1 MHPVTPN
8 KVGGISEERH
18 WLRLTRYC
26 NQRCLFCL
34 DRDFQDGGDVAF
46 EDIRRELSAARA
58 RGLRRV
64 VLSGGEPTVHPRFLD
79 VVALARR
86 LGYAH
91 IQVISNGQRFCY
103 PDFLRRAV
111 RAGLGEVTLSLHG
124 HAPALHDRLTR
135 VPGSFVRA
143 IAAMR
148 NVLAVPG
155 LILSVDVVIN
165 RLNLP
170 RLRELLDFYVRA
182 GVREFDLLALV
193 PFGDGWKNHE
203 ELYCD
208 FSKTRNLAHLRRALE
223 LSARRDLHIWTNRLR
238 PEFLE
243 GFERL
248 IQSPDKIFD
257 ELRGR
262 RRVLARY
269 IEGGE
274 RPPCFGDPCR
284 YCFMDDFCR
293 DLDALLKDGSLP
305 ARVGPLCLG
314 GAGEIPAF
322 RLGRKR
328 SIEDF
333 ARFYISSRHFAK
345 GSACRGCALA
355 SRCDG
360 ISVGRVRRESFAV
373 LKRRRSGA

>member
-1 MHPVTPN
+1 MHRVTEKN
-8 KVGGISEERH
+8 AAGISEERH

-34 DRDFQDGGDVAF
+34 DRDSQDGDVVAF
-46 EDIRRELSAARA
+46 EDLRRELSDARA

-86 LGYAH
+86 LGFTH
-91 IQVISNGQRFCY
+91 VQVISNGQRFCY
-103 PDFLRRAV
+103 ADFLEQAV
-111 RAGLGEVTLSLHG
+111 RAGLDEVTLSLHG
-124 HAPALHDRLTR
+124 HTPALHDRLTQ

-143 IAAMR
+143 ITALR
-148 NVLAVPG
+148 NVLAISGV
-155 LILSVDVVIN
+155 IVSVDVVIN

-170 RLRELLDFYVRA
+170 KLRELLDFYVGL

-203 ELYCD
+203 DLYCD
-208 FSKTRNLAHLRRALE
+208 FSKPRNLAHLRRALE
-223 LSARRDLHIWTNRLR
+223 LSRRPDLHLWTNRLR

-243 GFERL
+243 GFEHL
-248 IQSPDKIFD
+248 IQSPDKIHD

-269 IEGGE
+269 IKGGE

-284 YCFMDDFCR
+284 YCFLDDLCR
-293 DLDALLKDGSLP
+293 DLDALLRDGCLP
-305 ARVGPLCLG
+305 ARVGPLCL
-314 GAGEIPAF
+314 APSAEVPAF
-322 RLGRKR
+322 RFGRKR

-333 ARFYISSRHFAK
+333 ARFYVSSRYFAK
-345 GSACRGCALA
+345 GSVCRGCALA

-360 ISVGRVRRESFAV
+360 ISVRRVRREGFAV
-373 LKRRRSGA
+373 LKRRRSRA